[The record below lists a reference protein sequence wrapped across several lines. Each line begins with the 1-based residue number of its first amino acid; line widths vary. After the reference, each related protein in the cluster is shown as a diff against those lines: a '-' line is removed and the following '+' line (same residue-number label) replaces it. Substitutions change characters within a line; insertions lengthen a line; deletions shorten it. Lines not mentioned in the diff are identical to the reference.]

1 MLVVGITGLA
11 GSGKSTAAERLIS
24 RHGFERGKFANA
36 LKEMLRTLLRYR
48 GADEATIERMIE
60 GDLKEVPSPL
70 LNGRSPRHAMK
81 TLGTEWG
88 RDEINEDLWVD
99 TETASVLRRKPEKI
113 VFDDVRFPNEVAAI
127 RRLGGQIWRVS
138 RSIEDYARAKKGA
151 AAAASHPS
159 EALGAVPDRQLG
171 NYGGKA
177 ELAAVVDMQIAA
189 MARAAER
196 AAARAA

>member
-1 MLVVGITGLA
+1 MFVVGLTGLA

-48 GADEATIERMIE
+48 GADEAMIERMIE
-60 GDLKEVPSPL
+60 GDLKEVRASL
-70 LNGRSPRHAMK
+70 LGGRTPRYAMQ

-88 RDEINEDLWVD
+88 RDVIDADLWVD
-99 TETASVLRRKPEKI
+99 TETAAILARKPAKI
-113 VFDDVRFPNEVAAI
+113 VFDDVRYPNEVAAI
-127 RRLGGQIWRVS
+127 RRLGGEIWRVS
-138 RSIEDYARAKKGA
+138 RTIADHEHAKSGV

-159 EALGAVPDRQLG
+159 ESLGAIPDRLLG
-171 NYGGKA
+171 NYGYRA

-196 AAARAA
+196 AA